1 MDFDLTDVQRLI
13 RFPKVM
19 ELLKERGVDDILVSG
34 GGTIPDE
41 DIPKLKACGLAAVF
55 TPGASTQ
62 DAIAFVRNN
71 ITRK

>member
-1 MDFDLTDVQRLI
+1 MHL
-13 RFPKVM
+13 FPKVM
-19 ELLKERGVDDILVSG
+19 ELLKAKGVEDILVFG

-41 DIPKLKACGLAAVF
+41 DISKLKACGLAEVY

-71 ITRK
+71 LKRE